1 MKTFSEVSRTIEA
14 KKLWV
19 TLLLMAT
26 TLAMYATE
34 GAMRGVFSVSATKKV
49 CFSQG
54 NLQYQAS
61 TDTWRFADEQYNVI
75 GADNVNVSDTYAGY
89 IDLFGWGTGGAP
101 TKAELSEDYSTWTD
115 WGTNAIS
122 NGENLANS
130 WYTMTAAEWYYL
142 FVERPNAATLF
153 ALGNIN
159 GTNGLILL
167 PDRWQT
173 PSGSSLV
180 NAADEGLTWDA
191 TNNRYDASSSVYALN
206 TYTINQWKTLEN
218 LGAVFLPAAGS
229 RQGTGENCV
238 NSVNSNGY
246 YWMPDNN
253 TGNNK
258 TALTFQQKRVKPNA
272 GNSPYNAYCVRLVS
286 PCIDTIKVNFEFPEA
301 GENVV
306 AYITPSSSAYNVLGK
321 VTLPENAHYEV
332 ISYAFYSADGNSISE
347 SKFNPN
353 TSYKVQVIVRAK
365 AGYTFPL
372 YIHTTSPW
380 IYDMALYMNDELLD
394 PLNCNRWNNQTI
406 GLNFVFTTGDADL
419 LATPV
424 FSDTHSWI
432 QDTTHI
438 AMTCGTEGASIY
450 YTTDGSTPTAT
461 NGTLY
466 STPLAINVT
475 AENENTDLTLKAVAV
490 KDNAVS
496 EVVSHTYS
504 LKRTECQLTLLMN
517 NTSWG
522 TASMPAS
529 AKYGDEVTITAAPN
543 DGCQLD
549 SIVVSCLG
557 KISGNTFVVPANC
570 TKINVIV
577 YFYTPS
583 FHVTV
588 ETPQNGRL
596 VVTSGG
602 ALADLGLPFYSGT
615 KILVTVYPDDGYE
628 LDQAVGFTPG
638 EELVV
643 TADITLS
650 ATFKK
655 KTYTVTVI
663 AEHGTV
669 TAKDDLDNV
678 IDLTQPIEH
687 GTHIWL
693 TVTPDDTYYLWRWED
708 YSEQEGLIVTNDV
721 TVTANILQYSS
732 YHVTFVDYDDTVL
745 KEEDVF
751 HGRAATAPA
760 DPEREGYTFTGWDAD
775 FSNVT
780 SDLVVKALYEPAQQE
795 GVENQ
800 QGNMSATKL
809 LRNGQ
814 VLIRRADK
822 TYTLQGQELK

>member
-1 MKTFSEVSRTIEA
+1 MR
-14 KKLWV
+14 KLFLS
-19 TLLLMAT
+19 LLLAVT
-26 TLAMYATE
+26 TVSMYATE
-34 GAMRGVFSVSATKKV
+34 GAMRGIFSVSATKKV

-61 TDTWRFADEQYNVI
+61 TGTWRFAEEQYNVI

-89 IDLFGWGTGGAP
+89 IDLFGWGTGDAP
-101 TKAELSEDYSTWTD
+101 TKAELSENYSTWTE
-115 WGTNAIS
+115 WGINAIS
-122 NGENLANS
+122 NGGNLANS

-142 FVERPNAATLF
+142 LVERPNATSLF

-167 PDRWQT
+167 PDRWET

-180 NAADEGLTWDA
+180 NATDEGLVWNS
-191 TNNRYDASSSVYALN
+191 TNNRYDASSSVYASN

-229 RQGTGENCV
+229 RQGTDENCV
-238 NSVNSNGY
+238 NNVNSNGY

-253 TGNNK
+253 TGNNNK

-272 GNSPYNAYCVRLVS
+272 GNSPYNAYSVRLVS
-286 PCIDTIKVNFEFPEA
+286 PCIDTVKVNMEFPEA

-306 AYITPSSSAYNVLGK
+306 AYITPSSSVYNVLGK
-321 VTLPENAHYEV
+321 VTLPENAPYEV

-450 YTTDGSTPTAT
+450 YTTDGSTPSAT

-466 STPLAINVT
+466 TTPLTINVT
-475 AENENTDLTLKAVAV
+475 AENENTDLTLKAVAF

-517 NTSWG
+517 NSSWG
-522 TASMPAS
+522 TASMPTS
-529 AKYGDEVTITAAPN
+529 AKYGDEVTITATPN
-543 DGCQLD
+543 EGCQLD
-549 SIVVSCLG
+549 SIVVSRLG
-557 KISGNTFVVPANC
+557 KITGNTFVVPANC

-583 FHVTV
+583 FYVTV

-602 ALADLGLPFYSGT
+602 ALADLGLPFYYGT

-628 LDQAVGFTPG
+628 LDQAIGFTPG
-638 EELVV
+638 EELVI
-643 TADITLS
+643 TSDMTLS

-669 TAKDDLDNV
+669 SAKDDLNNV
-678 IDLTQPIEH
+678 VDLTQPIEH

-693 TVTPDDTYYLWRWED
+693 TATPEDATYYLWRWEGYD
-708 YSEQEGLIVTNDV
+708 AETGLVIKDNV
-721 TVTANILQYSS
+721 TVTAVFVPNTEGIENI
-732 YHVTFVDYDDTVL
+732 F
-745 KEEDVF
+745 
-751 HGRAATAPA
+751 
-760 DPEREGYTFTGWDAD
+760 
-775 FSNVT
+775 
-780 SDLVVKALYEPAQQE
+780 
-795 GVENQ
+795 
-800 QGNMSATKL
+800 
-809 LRNGQ
+809 
-814 VLIRRADK
+814 ADK
-822 TYTLQGQELK
+822 EVTKILIDGHFYILRGDQIYTLQGAEVK